1 MKSEIILVSNQ
12 QPIAIKESYETIK
25 RRLRDESYF
34 IELTDKRGKVTISKV
49 SIMMVAPLISKK
61 IKKEKKVVL

>member
-49 SIMMVAPLISKK
+49 SIMMVASLISKK
-61 IKKEKKVVL
+61 IKKVNKLVL

>member
-61 IKKEKKVVL
+61 IKKVNKLVL

>member
-49 SIMMVAPLISKK
+49 SIMMVSPLFVKKTIK
-61 IKKEKKVVL
+61 IKKVGL